1 MALNITHLNFQYT
14 SSVKILD
21 DVSFTLEPGKIYA
34 LMGAN
39 GSGKTTLF
47 NIITG
52 FISQQTGT
60 ISLNEINVDVLKP
73 YQRNRAGISR
83 TFQDLRLIGN
93 LTVKENIN
101 IAFKNKLSDRWF
113 NTIFPTNVLK
123 QQENLLQIKTK
134 DILEQFHLTEVGDS
148 PANEISYGQQKLLN
162 IACCVANDAQVLLL
176 DEPVAGVNPVF
187 RDQLV
192 GVLKGIRSS
201 GKSILLIEHNSEF
214 INEVADEIF
223 FLSDG
228 KIHRYSN
235 MATLKQDPNV
245 IKSYM

>member
-1 MALNITHLNFQYT
+1 MGLTIKNISF
-14 SSVKILD
+14 SFVEKVILD
-21 DVSFTLEPGKIYA
+21 KVSFDLEPGRIYA

-52 FISQQTGT
+52 FVRQQTGT
-60 ISLNEINVDVLKP
+60 IRLNEINVDVLKP

-83 TFQDLRLIGN
+83 TFQDLRLIGD

-101 IAFKNKLSDRWF
+101 IAYKNKLSDRWF
-113 NTIFPTNVLK
+113 NTIFPTKTLK
-123 QQENLLQIKTK
+123 QQEISFQIKTK
-134 DILEQFHLTEVGDS
+134 AILKQFHLSEIVDS
-148 PANEISYGQQKLLN
+148 LANEISYGQQKLLN
-162 IACCVANDAQVLLL
+162 IACCVANDAQILLL

-192 GVLKGIRSS
+192 GVLKEIRSA

-223 FLSDG
+223 FLNNG
-228 KIHRYSN
+228 NINRYPD
-235 MATLKQDPNV
+235 MAILKQDPNV